1 MIVLR
6 DVCKTYQVGDE
17 IVRAL
22 DHASLTVRDGE
33 FVSIIGPSGSGKSTM
48 MNIIGCLDTADSGEY
63 LLDDIPIE
71 DYTENELAQIRSR
84 KIGFVFQSFNL
95 IPQLT
100 AQENVELPLIYQRV
114 RRSERRR
121 RVAEALERVQL
132 TGRRHHLPSEL
143 SGGQQQR
150 VAIARAI
157 AAHPLPHGPGYHGHL
172 SRASRERQ
180 HHRAHHPRRRRSPP
194 GPAEHPHPGRPGEG
208 GGPMIQSVRMAIKSI
223 SGNKMRAFL
232 TMLGIIIGVMALVIL
247 VSLVSGATGNV
258 TDTIASLGSDQITV
272 RISDD
277 KGRPV
282 YITDLNEWMGEG
294 AFGRIAPV
302 ATESVTAK
310 YGTETGSLT
319 VYGTTAP
326 YLDIQK
332 LDVLVGRFLKTAD
345 EENVSF
351 VCVINET
358 AATELVG
365 YADCV
370 GEDIRLNGQRFR
382 VVGVLK
388 DDDNSLTSAFRSGSL
403 VAYVPY
409 GALVR
414 ISDSATP
421 KITSFYVSAAETGT
435 VDEAKERMT
444 EILKERFDQDED
456 AFTLSS
462 QNALESAMNSIT
474 SILAVLLG
482 GIAAIS
488 LIVGGIGI
496 MNIMLVTVTERTREI
511 GIRKAIGAS
520 RSMILTQFLV
530 EAVVICML
538 GCALGILGSWGV
550 LRLITTVV
558 SGLDIS
564 FQMSGGV
571 VLIAVLFC
579 FFIGIVFGLY
589 PANKAARMAPIDA
602 LHYGG

>member
-1 MIVLR
+1 
-6 DVCKTYQVGDE
+6 
-17 IVRAL
+17 
-22 DHASLTVRDGE
+22 
-33 FVSIIGPSGSGKSTM
+33 
-48 MNIIGCLDTADSGEY
+48 
-63 LLDDIPIE
+63 
-71 DYTENELAQIRSR
+71 
-84 KIGFVFQSFNL
+84 
-95 IPQLT
+95 
-100 AQENVELPLIYQRV
+100 
-114 RRSERRR
+114 
-121 RVAEALERVQL
+121 
-132 TGRRHHLPSEL
+132 
-143 SGGQQQR
+143 
-150 VAIARAI
+150 
-157 AAHPLPHGPGYHGHL
+157 
-172 SRASRERQ
+172 
-180 HHRAHHPRRRRSPP
+180 
-194 GPAEHPHPGRPGEG
+194 
-208 GGPMIQSVRMAIKSI
+208 MIQSVRMAIKSI

-258 TDTIASLGSDQITV
+258 TDTISSLGSDQITV
-272 RISDD
+272 RISDN
-277 KGRPV
+277 KGDPV
-282 YITDLNEWMGEG
+282 TIDDLSDWMQEE

-302 ATESVTAK
+302 ASESVTAK

-319 VYGTTAP
+319 VYGTTAF
-326 YLDIQK
+326 YADVQK
-332 LDVLVGRFLKTAD
+332 LELLVGRFLKQAD

-351 VCVINET
+351 VCIINET

-365 YADCV
+365 YADCL
-370 GEDIRLNGQRFR
+370 GEDIRLNGQRFK

-403 VAYVPY
+403 VAYIPSA
-409 GALVR
+409 ALTR
-414 ISDSATP
+414 ISTSAT
-421 KITSFYVSAAETGT
+421 KEVTSFYVSAGENST
-435 VDEAKERMT
+435 VDAARERLT

-456 AFTLSS
+456 AFSVSS
-462 QNALESAMNSIT
+462 QNALESAMSSVT

-520 RSMILTQFLV
+520 RGMILTQFLV
-530 EAVVICML
+530 EAIVICML

-564 FQMSGGV
+564 FQMSGSV